1 MSVRRCNGE
10 GSIYKRNDGRWA
22 ASVSLGDGRRK
33 TYYGKARQDVSQKL
47 AKARYEVQQGLP
59 VVPEK
64 ETVGAYLDRW
74 LGEVAKPTIRP
85 ATHEGYERM
94 IRLHVRPAIGKIR
107 LARLSPDH
115 LSRMYAGLLSK
126 GLSPKSVRLIH
137 AMVHR
142 SLKQALRLRLVAVNV
157 SEAVDPPRL
166 EHREFRALSPEEV
179 KRLIS
184 AAKGDR
190 NEALYILAL
199 TTGMRQGELLGLR
212 WADVDLDGAFLAV
225 RQQVYR
231 VRGKWVFTEPKTAKG
246 RRTITLPPMTVEA
259 LRRHRVIQSEE
270 RLKASDWDDTDLIF
284 PNRHGRP
291 MEKQNLMRRSFRPLL
306 ERADLPRIRFHDL
319 RHSAATLLLSL
330 GEHPKVVQER
340 LGHSTI
346 MVTMDV
352 YSHVM
357 PSLQRQAAERLDS
370 LFAEPLTGS

>member
-1 MSVRRCNGE
+1 MSGRRCNGE

-22 ASVSLGDGRRK
+22 ATVSLGDGRRK
-33 TYYGKARQDVSQKL
+33 SYYGRTRQDVSQKL

-64 ETVGAYLDRW
+64 ETVGAYLHRW
-74 LGEVAKPTIRP
+74 IEEIAKPTIRT
-85 ATHEGYERM
+85 ATYEGYERM

-137 AMVHR
+137 AMLHR
-142 SLKQALRLRLVAVNV
+142 ALRQALRLRLVAVNV
-157 SEAVDPPRL
+157 SESVDPPRL

-190 NEALYILAL
+190 NEALFILAL
-199 TTGMRQGELLGLR
+199 TTGMRQGEILGLR
-212 WADVDLDGAFLAV
+212 WADVDLDGAVLAV

-231 VRGKWVFTEPKTAKG
+231 IRGKWTFTEPKTAKG

-259 LRRHRVIQSEE
+259 LRRHRVVQSEE
-270 RLKASDWDDTDLIF
+270 RLKASDWDDRDLVF
-284 PNRHGRP
+284 PNKHGRP
-291 MEKQNLMRRSFRPLL
+291 MEKQNLMRRSLRPLL

-319 RHSAATLLLSL
+319 RHSAATLLLAL

-357 PSLQRQAAERLDS
+357 PSLQRRAAERLDW
-370 LFAEPLTGS
+370 LFAETLTGS